1 MSLSPDVINLSGGS
15 WTLVLTTRSN
25 GSGDAKI
32 TWDATGQHE
41 AEFHA
46 GFTSPAAAL
55 EVVLGRLDK
64 NGALSMPDVP
74 ALVGV
79 LTGYFQRRG

>member
-1 MSLSPDVINLSGGS
+1 MSPDVINIGGGCWS
-15 WTLVLTTRSN
+15 LVLTTRSN
-25 GSGDAKI
+25 GSGDAKV
-32 TWDATGQHE
+32 TWDASGQHE

-46 GFTSPAAAL
+46 GFTSPAAAI
-55 EVVLGRLDK
+55 EVVLSRIDK
-64 NGALSMPDVP
+64 NGGLSPLDVP